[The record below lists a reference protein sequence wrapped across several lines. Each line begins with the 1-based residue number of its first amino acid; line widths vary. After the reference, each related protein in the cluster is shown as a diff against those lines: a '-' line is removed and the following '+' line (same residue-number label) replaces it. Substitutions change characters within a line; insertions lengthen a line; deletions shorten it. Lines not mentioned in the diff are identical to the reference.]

1 VLKKKSISYSI
12 WGYFY
17 NSNHCY
23 RTFSILFFY
32 HPLTTNA
39 SLRANTLSYYGTTD
53 STELEN
59 DFILKYE
66 TTEILTHART
76 ATKTAVRTAACE
88 YKGKTIAVIKLTA
101 AFSYTGSSALCTNA
115 SAFYTAYDG
124 WTFSDESTRRSGK
137 TAAASAKIS
146 KGKEFVN
153 VSVSMKCKKS
163 GTIL

>member
-1 VLKKKSISYSI
+1 MKKLITVL
-12 WGYFY
+12 FV
-17 NSNHCY
+17 
-23 RTFSILFFY
+23 SILFFY

-66 TTEILTHART
+66 TTEIFTHART
-76 ATKTAVRTAACE
+76 TTKTAVRTATCK

-101 AFSYTGSSALCTNA
+101 TFSYTGSSALCTNVSA
-115 SAFYTAYDG
+115 SYTAYDG
-124 WTFSDESTRRSGK
+124 WTFSNKSTRRSGN
-137 TAAASAKIS
+137 TATASAKIS
-146 KGKEFVN
+146 KGNEFVN
-153 VSVSMKCKKS
+153 VSVRMECTNS